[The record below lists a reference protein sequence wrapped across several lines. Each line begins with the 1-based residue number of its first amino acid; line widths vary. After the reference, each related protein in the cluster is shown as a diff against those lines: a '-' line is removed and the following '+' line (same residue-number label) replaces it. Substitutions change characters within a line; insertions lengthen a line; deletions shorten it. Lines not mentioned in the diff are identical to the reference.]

1 MKLRF
6 WPSLLIFISS
16 YSPLALIVVIKDLN
30 DVTMIPNHLMA
41 SIVILV
47 VALLSCFVVRVA
59 AQKITG
65 GVGVKITKASNKSGD
80 LFAYTIPYMIS
91 FYNFNLGDWK
101 TLLCM
106 SIFLILMFSLSYK
119 TQNVFVNPILAL
131 AGYGLYDCQF
141 KDGPRE
147 IQGLLL
153 SKLEFQM
160 GDTCRVERLSNFLY
174 FVSFVQP
181 KGNKDG
187 N

>member
-6 WPSLLIFISS
+6 LPSLLIFISS
-16 YSPLALIVVIKDLN
+16 YAPLALIIVIKDLN
-30 DVTMIPNHLMA
+30 DMTMIPNHLVA
-41 SIVILV
+41 SIAILSI
-47 VALLSCFVVRVA
+47 ALLSCVVVRIA

-65 GVGVKITKASNKSGD
+65 GVAVKITKAANKSGD

-147 IQGLLL
+147 MQGLLL
-153 SKLEFQM
+153 SKLEFQI

-181 KGNKDG
+181 KEDLNVS
-187 N
+187 